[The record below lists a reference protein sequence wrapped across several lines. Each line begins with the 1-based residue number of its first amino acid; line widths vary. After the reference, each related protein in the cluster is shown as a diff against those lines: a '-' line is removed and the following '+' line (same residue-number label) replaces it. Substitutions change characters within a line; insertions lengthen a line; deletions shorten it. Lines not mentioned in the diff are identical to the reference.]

1 MYHATYA
8 RLKTGSQP
16 SRLERLIKALEAEK
30 CRVRLD
36 LVDGFLNVEI
46 PDERM
51 WWVLTGCITI
61 FFEDYKDVADWSFK
75 FNSAAP
81 SSLTA

>member
-8 RLKTGSQP
+8 RLKGGRP
-16 SRLERLIKALEAEK
+16 SRLERLVKALEAQHCKVHLNLAEG
-30 CRVRLD
+30 L
-36 LVDGFLNVEI
+36 LNVDI
-46 PDERM
+46 PDEQM

-75 FNSAAP
+75 FKPTTPGA
-81 SSLTA
+81 LTA